1 MGHIAI
7 VEDEAVLREL
17 ISYAMETCH
26 YTSRAFESAE
36 EFLTSY
42 RAGDKYDL
50 LLLDITLPGISGT
63 DLYRSLRETADTMVP
78 TIFLS
83 ARNAEMDKVSALD
96 LGADDYIT
104 KPFGVLE
111 LGARVK
117 AVLRRAGRGSS
128 PDRHILHHGPVLLD
142 ANAHTAHLNGVEME
156 LTNREFALLETLMEC
171 AGRALSRQEI
181 LDRAWGIDAVI
192 ETRTVDMHVKTLR
205 QKLGDAGRFIRT
217 VRGIGYKFDA
227 TDG

>member
-26 YTSRAFESAE
+26 YTSRAFGSGE

-42 RAGDKYDL
+42 RAGDVYDL
-50 LLLDITLPGISGT
+50 LLLDITLPGMSGT
-63 DLYRSLRETADTMVP
+63 DLYRLMRETTDCMLP

-83 ARNAEMDKVSALD
+83 AHCAEMDKVSALD

-117 AVLRRAGRGSS
+117 AVLRRVSRSSS
-128 PDRHILHHGPVLLD
+128 PDREVLRNGPILLN
-142 ANAHTAHLNGVEME
+142 ANSHTVHVEDRLVE
-156 LTNREFALLETLMEC
+156 LTNKEFALLETLMKD
-171 AGRALSRQEI
+171 AGRALTRQEI
-181 LDRAWGIDAVI
+181 LDHAWGVDALI
-192 ETRTVDMHVKTLR
+192 ETRTVDMHVRTLR
-205 QKLGDAGRFIRT
+205 QKLGDAGRFVRT
-217 VRGIGYKFDA
+217 VRGVGYKFDA
-227 TDG
+227 KEE

>member
-7 VEDEAVLREL
+7 VEDEAILREL

-26 YTSRAFESAE
+26 YTSRAFGSAE
-36 EFLTSY
+36 EFLSSY
-42 RAGDKYDL
+42 QAGDIYDL

-63 DLYRSLRETADTMVP
+63 DLYRTIRDAAESMIP

-83 ARNAEMDKVSALD
+83 AHNAEMDKVSALD

-117 AVLRRAGRGSS
+117 AVLRRAGRSTS
-128 PDRHILHHGPVLLD
+128 PDRNILRQGPILLD
-142 ANAHTAHLNGVEME
+142 ANTRTVKVDGIPVE
-156 LTNREFALLETLMEC
+156 LTNKEFALLESLMQDI
-171 AGRALSRQEI
+171 GRPLSRQEI
-181 LDRAWGIDAVI
+181 LDRAWGVNAAI

-205 QKLGDAGRFIRT
+205 RKLGDASRFIRT
-217 VRGIGYKFDA
+217 VRGVGYKFDSNMV
-227 TDG
+227 

>member
-7 VEDEAVLREL
+7 VEDEPVLREL
-17 ISYAMETCH
+17 ISYTMETCH

-36 EFLTSY
+36 AFLSSFN
-42 RAGDKYDL
+42 AGDVYDL

-63 DLYRSLRETADTMVP
+63 DLYRTLREMVETMLP

-83 ARNAEMDKVSALD
+83 ARDAEMDKVSALD

-117 AVLRRAGRGSS
+117 AVLRRAGRSTS
-128 PDRHILHHGPVLLD
+128 PERHILHSGPILLNANSYTVHLDD
-142 ANAHTAHLNGVEME
+142 APVE
-156 LTNREFALLETLMEC
+156 LTNKEFALLQTLMESS
-171 AGRALSRQEI
+171 GTALTRQEI
-181 LDRAWGIDAVI
+181 LDRAWGVNAAI
-192 ETRTVDMHVKTLR
+192 ETRTVDMHVRTLR
-205 QKLGDAGRFIRT
+205 HKLGDAGRFVKT
-217 VRGIGYKFDA
+217 VRGVGYRFDA
-227 TDG
+227 TED